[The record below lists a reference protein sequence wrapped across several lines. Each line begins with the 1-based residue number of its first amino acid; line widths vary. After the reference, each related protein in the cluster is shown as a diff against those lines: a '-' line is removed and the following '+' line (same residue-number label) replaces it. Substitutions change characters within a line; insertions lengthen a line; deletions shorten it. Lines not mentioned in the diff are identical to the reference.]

1 MVPVELYE
9 EKEYKMG
16 KFSLLL
22 AAVCLTGCARVQ
34 LIELTS
40 EHPAHP
46 NAPQPPE
53 RGRVSTLDTDLGH
66 QVRVSPN
73 RAESDTIDVH
83 VHHGH

>member
-1 MVPVELYE
+1 MVPVEQYE
-9 EKEYKMG
+9 ETEYKKW

-40 EHPAHP
+40 EHPGHP

-53 RGRVSTLDTDLGH
+53 RVRVSTLDTDLGH
-66 QVRVSPN
+66 QVRVRPQ
-73 RAESDTIDVH
+73 RAESDTMEFH

>member
-1 MVPVELYE
+1 MGPVEQYE

-46 NAPQPPE
+46 NAPQSPQ
-53 RGRVSTLDTDLGH
+53 RVRVSTLDTGLGH
-66 QVRVSPN
+66 QVRVRSQ
-73 RAESDTIDVH
+73 RAESDTMEVH